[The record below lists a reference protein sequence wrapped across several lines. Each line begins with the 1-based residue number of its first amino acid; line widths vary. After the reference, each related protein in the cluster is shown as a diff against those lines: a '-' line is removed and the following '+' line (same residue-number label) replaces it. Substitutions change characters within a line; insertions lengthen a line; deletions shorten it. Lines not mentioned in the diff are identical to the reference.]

1 MSKDFKSA
9 IALIFRQDGRVLV
22 LKRSLTKET
31 FPGAWSLPSTYVYE
45 GETREETANRLVK
58 RKLGLASVILE
69 EKPLGVSPV
78 VDRGDYDFVMSDYEV
93 KNFVGEI
100 CFDSAEYTEMKFV
113 TIPELVE
120 LIQNDNDGV
129 MGECTKTFLTS
140 ID

>member
-1 MSKDFKSA
+1 MNKEFKSA
-9 IALIFRQDGRVLV
+9 IALVFRLHNQVLV
-22 LKRSLTKET
+22 LKSSLNKDT

-45 GETREETANRLVK
+45 GETVEETANRLVK
-58 RKLGLASVILE
+58 RKLKLESVVLE

-93 KNFVGEI
+93 KSYVGEI
-100 CFDSAEYTEMKFV
+100 GFDSAEYTEMRYV

-120 LIQNDNDGV
+120 LINNDNGGV
-129 MGECTKTFLTS
+129 MGECTKTFLAS